1 MSNKAQP
8 DSVDVGR
15 ARLREAIAAAT
26 QSMSDASVAID
37 ANAVVA
43 QRRIL
48 DAFRQARI
56 GEGDLGTGSGY
67 GYGDR
72 GRDAVERVFARV
84 MGTEAA
90 LVRSQI
96 VSGTHAIA
104 IALFGVLQAGDTL
117 LAATGTPY
125 DTLLPVIGPGPQ
137 SLAET
142 GIAFAS
148 VDPWAGGCDGEM
160 DLRCLAAALAEH
172 HPRVVLIQRS
182 RGYSLR
188 PALSATAMAA
198 LVAAV
203 RREVPEA
210 VIMVDNCY
218 AEFVGVDPA
227 AGLGVDL
234 LCGSLIKNP
243 GGGIAPTGGYV
254 AGRRDLIERAAA
266 RLYAPG
272 LGSAV
277 GPGLVPARL
286 LLEGLFLAPGAVAAA
301 LKGAVYAAALF
312 AHLGFVVDPLPA
324 APRADII
331 QAIAL
336 ERRDLIEAFC
346 RAIQANSPVDSHVMP
361 EFAPMAGYGH
371 DVIMAAGT
379 FVQGASL
386 ELSADAPD
394 RPPYWVF
401 LQGGLGVGYVQ
412 QAVEAAASA
421 VLAHLSTT

>member
-1 MSNKAQP
+1 MRPEGVYA
-8 DSVDVGR
+8 VE
-15 ARLREAIAAAT
+15 ARLTEAIAAAT
-26 QSMSDASVAID
+26 RQMDEAAIAID
-37 ANAVVA
+37 ADAVAA

-72 GRDAVERVFARV
+72 GRDAVEQVFALV
-84 MGTEAA
+84 MGAEAA

-104 IALFGVLQAGDTL
+104 IALFGALQAGDTL

-137 SLAET
+137 SLAEM
-142 GIAFAS
+142 GVAFAA
-148 VDPWAGGCDGEM
+148 VDPWTSGGGGEM
-160 DLRCLAAALAEH
+160 DLQRVATALAEH
-172 HPRVVLIQRS
+172 HPRVVMIQRS

-188 PALSATAMAA
+188 PALSGAAMTA

-203 RREVPEA
+203 RRLVPDA
-210 VIMVDNCY
+210 VILIDNCY
-218 AEFVGVDPA
+218 AEFVGADPA
-227 AGLGVDL
+227 PVLGADL
-234 LCGSLIKNP
+234 VCGSLIKNP

-254 AGRRDLIERAAA
+254 VGRRDLIERAAS

-286 LLEGLFLAPGAVAAA
+286 LLQGLFLAPGAVAAA

-312 AHLGFVVDPLPA
+312 ARLGFVVDPLPA
-324 APRADII
+324 GTRADII

-336 ERRDLIEAFC
+336 ERRDLVQAFC
-346 RAIQANSPVDSHVMP
+346 QAIQANSPVDSHVTP

-379 FVQGASL
+379 FIQGASL

-412 QAVEAAASA
+412 QAVEAAARA
-421 VLAHLSTT
+421 VLARLQTS